1 MALAAGA
8 RCVRP
13 REGQPPSRP
22 RCRRHRR
29 ACGRPGSARPPSLHD
44 HAAVPRLPHGG
55 RRLLPLQVQV
65 GVVGV
70 HPLRRVLIAGTHEVA
85 RVSQREGVG
94 PVEGEASGLG
104 LGQAM
109 AVVLE
114 STAQHQALAHALWIG
129 RPRSLGRW
137 HLPQQVVSRLGGW
150 GAVVRPRALR
160 NGAVAAYRPW
170 AVHPGPTAVGVPGR
184 APATRNG
191 GGIAAAISLLTHSI
205 IRLRPGFAHV
215 SLIRGQQTEI
225 EDDVGHW
232 HGWFNS
238 TFEAAAEGSS
248 TRSDRALD
256 TRQSSPP
263 RTLGSAR
270 RRDLPAMAEEGPA
283 AGKDLFWEELTPD
296 QRNGVVL
303 LGWDQKTWDE
313 GDPQPMENK
322 FWSGHHQKE
331 NEGCRLLTP
340 EEIEAAE
347 LLGHDQNT
355 WDHGMDED
363 EAASKIQGPFR
374 KRLAKKKQE
383 KEQEKAALAAAPA
396 PAPAP
401 SKPRWCGCC
410 GSEKPG
416 EAPVPTPPPS
426 QHKPIT
432 HAGTAASCCC

>member
-1 MALAAGA
+1 MRSGLEAHAASDAGIFRSRWLVGWVGGVPSSDPELCATA
-8 RCVRP
+8 RLP
-13 REGQPPSRP
+13 RTGRGPCTPVQPPW
-22 RCRRHRR
+22 
-29 ACGRPGSARPPSLHD
+29 ACQAG
-44 HAAVPRLPHGG
+44 
-55 RRLLPLQVQV
+55 
-65 GVVGV
+65 
-70 HPLRRVLIAGTHEVA
+70 HP
-85 RVSQREGVG
+85 Q
-94 PVEGEASGLG
+94 
-104 LGQAM
+104 
-109 AVVLE
+109 
-114 STAQHQALAHALWIG
+114 
-129 RPRSLGRW
+129 
-137 HLPQQVVSRLGGW
+137 
-150 GAVVRPRALR
+150 
-160 NGAVAAYRPW
+160 
-170 AVHPGPTAVGVPGR
+170 
-184 APATRNG
+184 PAT
-191 GGIAAAISLLTHSI
+191 AAAQRPSHFSLLTHSTQA
-205 IRLRPGFAHV
+205 RAAVQYSCQSCQGFAHDI
-215 SLIRGQQTEI
+215 LPEI

-296 QRNGVVL
+296 QREGVVL

-396 PAPAP
+396 PAP

>member
-191 GGIAAAISLLTHSI
+191 GGAAAISLLSRAVQQYSTAVKGSLMI
-205 IRLRPGFAHV
+205 FCLRSKTTLDIGMA
-215 SLIRGQQTEI
+215 G
-225 EDDVGHW
+225 
-232 HGWFNS
+232 
-238 TFEAAAEGSS
+238 S
-248 TRSDRALD
+248 TRRSRPPPRAHQRGRTELW
-256 TRQSSPP
+256 TRASPLPPARWDPLVGATSPP
-263 RTLGSAR
+263 WRKKG
-270 RRDLPAMAEEGPA
+270 LPP
-283 AGKDLFWEELTPD
+283 GKTC
-296 QRNGVVL
+296 
-303 LGWDQKTWDE
+303 
-313 GDPQPMENK
+313 
-322 FWSGHHQKE
+322 SG
-331 NEGCRLLTP
+331 R
-340 EEIEAAE
+340 
-347 LLGHDQNT
+347 
-355 WDHGMDED
+355 
-363 EAASKIQGPFR
+363 S
-374 KRLAKKKQE
+374 
-383 KEQEKAALAAAPA
+383 
-396 PAPAP
+396 
-401 SKPRWCGCC
+401 
-410 GSEKPG
+410 
-416 EAPVPTPPPS
+416 
-426 QHKPIT
+426 
-432 HAGTAASCCC
+432 